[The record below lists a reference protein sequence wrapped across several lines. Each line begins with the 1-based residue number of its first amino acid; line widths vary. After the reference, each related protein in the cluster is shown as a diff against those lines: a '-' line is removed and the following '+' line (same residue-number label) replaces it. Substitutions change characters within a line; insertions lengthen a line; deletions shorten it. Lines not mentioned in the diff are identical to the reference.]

1 MTFSLAAVYEQG
13 VLRPLKPISLDEGAV
28 VEIILIASPPTPDH
42 LSSAALL
49 AEIAALPDE
58 GLTDP
63 FSGRDHDQVLY
74 GESRASQ

>member
-1 MTFSLAAVYEQG
+1 MTVALAAVYEQG
-13 VLRPLKPISLDEGAV
+13 VLRPLQPIELTEGTL
-28 VEIILIASPPTPDH
+28 VEIILLASPLSPDH
-42 LSSAALL
+42 PSPAALL

-74 GESRASQ
+74 GEREAGQ